1 MSKIIHV
8 DLAKGSD
15 FTVINGKIVSEA
27 IHCAAIQY
35 KLKSNPKEIQY
46 VTGNTHA
53 DCIAAFSIMDIL
65 RRDRTPED
73 EISGFMT
80 TRGRFVDRFEA
91 LKIAKDN
98 NQIPASYNKDRLY
111 SEWCEYR

>member
-1 MSKIIHV
+1 MNNA
-8 DLAKGSD
+8 DLAKGPD
-15 FTVINGKIVSEA
+15 FTAVGCSEA
-27 IHCAAIQY
+27 IHCAAIKY

-53 DCIAAFSIMDIL
+53 DCIAAFSMMDIL
-65 RRDRTPED
+65 MKDRTPED
-73 EISGFMT
+73 EISGFMA

-91 LKIAKDN
+91 LKIAKNN
-98 NQIPASYNKDRLY
+98 NQVSASYDKDRLY